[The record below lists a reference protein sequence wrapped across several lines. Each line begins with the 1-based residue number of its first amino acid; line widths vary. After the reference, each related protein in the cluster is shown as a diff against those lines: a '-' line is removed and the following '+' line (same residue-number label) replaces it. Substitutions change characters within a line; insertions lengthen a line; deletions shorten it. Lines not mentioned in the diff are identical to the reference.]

1 MGDRDAFEIFDQD
14 QDGVVSAKEL
24 KTMMQRLNFPVDDR
38 EVRDIIIE
46 AGSLSTNSITQ
57 MQFSKLMADGEKLG
71 RSMDLDAQLRHAF
84 NIFDQDG
91 DGKISRKEMVN
102 ATTPLL
108 FASIAWYP

>member
-57 MQFSKLMADGEKLG
+57 VRPAVQGHGPLSPRAPAAGELDNSLRPFLLWWPTHLPPLVRSARVG
-71 RSMDLDAQLRHAF
+71 RRAGHGQMP
-84 NIFDQDG
+84 N
-91 DGKISRKEMVN
+91 
-102 ATTPLL
+102 
-108 FASIAWYP
+108 